1 MIDDDATATGDEDT
15 LETDAQATDAPV
27 LAAEEAAMA
36 AEAAVP
42 EDVAAPVELAP
53 ERVTEATTG
62 ATTEA
67 APEPAVAAAAPPA
80 PDDEPPSGFEVEDW
94 VLSAIEA
101 LVFASTEPLQAGRAR
116 EVIAAEMETMDG
128 MEGRPPPTTADM
140 QRVFAALLER
150 WADPLR
156 PMGRGFRLLEVD
168 GGLCFRTVAANA
180 RFQRRMLVGRP
191 QRLSRAALETLAVV
205 SYRQPVTKP
214 QIEEIRGVDS
224 SGAVK
229 ALLDKKLIRVLGKA
243 EEIGRP
249 LLYGTTRT
257 FLEFFGMASL
267 NDLPTLKELH
277 ELEHGVTEAPAEDD
291 ERPAV
296 IMDLFNPDTASAVSV
311 ATEAESNEALDA
323 LERALGEAKDVA
335 KRASALVFGLK
346 VEDEDGE
353 APRPAEAAAA
363 PAPVEPTAAPAAEG
377 DQGVVPEGEGGE
389 G

>member
-1 MIDDDATATGDEDT
+1 MIDDDVTPSGDE
-15 LETDAQATDAPV
+15 EAPAIEATDAI
-27 LAAEEAAMA
+27 AAADDDVVEAADDGASA
-36 AEAAVP
+36 APAVP
-42 EDVAAPVELAP
+42 VDAALDAAPTP
-53 ERVTEATTG
+53 
-62 ATTEA
+62 
-67 APEPAVAAAAPPA
+67 AAASPA
-80 PDDEPPSGFEVEDW
+80 PAEQGEEPPSGFEVEDW

-116 EVIAAEMETMDG
+116 EVIAAELECMDG

-140 QRVFAALLER
+140 QRAFATLLER
-150 WADPLR
+150 WGDPLR

-168 GGLCFRTVAANA
+168 GGLCLRTVAANA
-180 RFQRRMLVGRP
+180 RYQRRMLVGRP

-277 ELEHGVTEAPAEDD
+277 ELEHGVVEAPAEDD

-353 APRPAEAAAA
+353 APRAAEAAAA
-363 PAPVEPTAAPAAEG
+363 PTPVEPTAAPAEPG
-377 DQGVVPEGEGGE
+377 GTPPPPEGEGGE